1 MAAEGRGR
9 RPQPIFEWDEA
20 NEEKLLVRHNVS
32 ALEAEQCFANR
43 HTIRKG
49 ENDAYLLLGVTDAGR
64 MLFLVY
70 QQKAGGVVRVYSG
83 REMTQKE
90 RRAYRRQPR

>member
-1 MAAEGRGR
+1 M
-9 RPQPIFEWDEA
+9 
-20 NEEKLLVRHNVS
+20 RHNVS
-32 ALEAEQCFANR
+32 ALEAEQCFANP

-49 ENDAYLLLGVTDAGR
+49 EDDAYLLLGTTDGGR

-70 QQKAGGVVRVYSG
+70 QQKASGEVRVYSG

-90 RRAYRRQPR
+90 RRAYRRAIR